1 VFNQLIARV
10 ERPPFAVRYVVHER
24 VREDARAVYN
34 WRRWCRWHVCRL
46 TVKLRGRVEAH
57 DQSRGCTLVLPHP
70 RRHYRASRTLQRL
83 LGVGTTARVILAC
96 EGAVW
101 LKSLLPPS
109 SAGAPA

>member
-46 TVKLRGRVEAH
+46 TVKLRGRAEAPDWSRGRTISSRARGAKQEAH
-57 DQSRGCTLVLPHP
+57 HGP
-70 RRHYRASRTLQRL
+70 LQRL
-83 LGVGTTARVILAC
+83 LGSTSRL
-96 EGAVW
+96 
-101 LKSLLPPS
+101 LKSVAHCNAILLPKEYEFQRFS
-109 SAGAPA
+109 